1 MFEQDKKHVFGFD
14 FISNE
19 SVENIAKACIDYTFP
34 KQDPQGQLPLMITP
48 NAAQIV
54 MYHHEQADLKPK
66 VKNAVLILPDGQPIV
81 WTSRL
86 IKQPLKARLTGSDF
100 FPIFWGL
107 IKGQQKRAYLI
118 LPDNKTAT
126 CMHNDYEQIKTYVPP
141 FVKLEDTA
149 QFQVV
154 TDQVVAD
161 ILEFKPDFVLLGLS
175 YPKQE
180 ILSLKAY
187 EQLENTDIE
196 RIPLF
201 FSLGASY
208 EFYCGMKKRAPKI
221 YQQLGMEWFYRF
233 MQEPRR
239 MWRRYT
245 VDNFRFLLL
254 MRKEIFK
261 KRK

>member
-1 MFEQDKKHVFGFD
+1 MFDQDKKAVFGFD

-34 KQDPQGQLPLMITP
+34 KQDAQGLLPLMITP

-54 MYHHEQADLKPK
+54 MYHHEYAYLKPK

-81 WTSRL
+81 WTSRF
-86 IKQPLKARLTGSDF
+86 IKKPLQARLTGSDF
-100 FPIFWGL
+100 FPVFWDL
-107 IKGQQKRAYLI
+107 IKSKRKRAYLI
-118 LPDNKTAT
+118 LPDDKTAH
-126 CMHNDYEQIKTYVPP
+126 CMHHDYELVKTYVPP
-141 FVKLEDTA
+141 FVKIE
-149 QFQVV
+149 QNEKFQAVA
-154 TDQVVAD
+154 DQVVAD

-180 ILSLKAY
+180 ILSLNAY
-187 EQLENTDIE
+187 EQLKQTDIE

-245 VDNFRFLLL
+245 VDNSRFLLL
-254 MRKEIFK
+254 MWKEIFK
-261 KRK
+261 